1 MGSGRFAS
9 FVVTSGESDL
19 WLGYNF
25 NNGVSGS
32 LCDPARLREAAQLA
46 LESARADIVGYAGKH
61 PTFLTSLEPLPAD
74 PVAPPVVAAMLI
86 AGLAAGVGPMAAVA
100 GAVAE
105 AVGSSLYSDFGL
117 DEIIVENGGD
127 LWIYARNPLWVQV
140 YAGLSSLSEK
150 VAVEVSGGKPFG
162 LACSSGT
169 VGPSLSFGKADAAV
183 VLAENAALADAWAT
197 ALGNRIHN
205 TGDLESTVANVVES
219 AAKASTT
226 SQFGALAI
234 LGDRM
239 AAAGAIRLGPAT

>member
-1 MGSGRFAS
+1 
-9 FVVTSGESDL
+9 
-19 WLGYNF
+19 
-25 NNGVSGS
+25 
-32 LCDPARLREAAQLA
+32 
-46 LESARADIVGYAGKH
+46 
-61 PTFLTSLEPLPAD
+61 
-74 PVAPPVVAAMLI
+74 
-86 AGLAAGVGPMAAVA
+86 MAAVA

-127 LWIYARNPLWVQV
+127 LWIYARNPLWVKV